1 MEVTS
6 GPLMVPEAVYPGL
19 KGGMVMTSGIL
30 KGHRRGCVDRAS
42 SI

>member
-19 KGGMVMTSGIL
+19 KGGMVMTSAL
-30 KGHRRGCVDRAS
+30 
-42 SI
+42 SICIEDN